1 MSLLYDRYLDGLL
14 DLLREKDSAGGP
26 KLFVRKDA
34 KGMVFIQNITEVEVH
49 SAQETMEKLR
59 QGSKRRHV
67 TGTSMNSESS
77 RSHLIFS
84 IVIDTKNP
92 QSGASSRGKISLV
105 DMAGSERVKR
115 SEVTGQGFKEAVAIN
130 KSLSAL
136 LDVIDALSKGE
147 SKDKDGGNKP
157 VVPYRNHI
165 LTQLMSDS
173 LGGNAKTLM
182 FVNVSPASSNEEE
195 TLGSLGYAT
204 RASLIKNEVKRD
216 EDSAE
221 VQRLKKIIARLSAED
236 HQGGRPKTRGGT
248 PPPTRG
254 GRG

>member
-1 MSLLYDRYLDGLL
+1 M
-14 DLLREKDSAGGP
+14 LREKDAAGGP

-49 SAQETMEKLR
+49 SAQETMEKLQ
-59 QGSKRRHV
+59 QGSQRRHV

-77 RSHLIFS
+77 RSHMIFS

-147 SKDKDGGNKP
+147 NKDKGKP

-204 RASLIKNEVKRD
+204 RASLIKNEVKKD

-236 HQGGRPKTRGGT
+236 HQGGRPRTRGGT

>member
-1 MSLLYDRYLDGLL
+1 LDGLS
-14 DLLREKDSAGGP
+14 DLLRDKDESGGP

-49 SAQETMEKLR
+49 SAKETMEKLQ

-77 RSHLIFS
+77 RSHMIFS

-136 LDVIDALSKGE
+136 LDVIDALSKAE
-147 SKDKDGGNKP
+147 SHGHGGGGGGNKA

-195 TLGSLGYAT
+195 TLGSLSYAT
-204 RASLIKNEVKRD
+204 RASLIKNEVKKD

-221 VQRLKKIIARLSAED
+221 VQRLKKIIARLSAEN
-236 HQGGRPKTRGGT
+236 QQGGGGRPRTRGGT

>member
-1 MSLLYDRYLDGLL
+1 
-14 DLLREKDSAGGP
+14 
-26 KLFVRKDA
+26 
-34 KGMVFIQNITEVEVH
+34 
-49 SAQETMEKLR
+49 
-59 QGSKRRHV
+59 
-67 TGTSMNSESS
+67 
-77 RSHLIFS
+77 
-84 IVIDTKNP
+84 
-92 QSGASSRGKISLV
+92 
-105 DMAGSERVKR
+105 
-115 SEVTGQGFKEAVAIN
+115 
-130 KSLSAL
+130 
-136 LDVIDALSKGE
+136 
-147 SKDKDGGNKP
+147 
-157 VVPYRNHI
+157 
-165 LTQLMSDS
+165 MSDS